1 MVVRGKKSLKTFVTV
16 QQKLRQSSFQ
26 NKKLKVP
33 KLSSPANDMLLNK
46 FTGNYTQGFT
56 SLFVNCFQT
65 FFFFF
70 LILTVM
76 RRKVVCGHSVT
87 VARILMYQA

>member
-1 MVVRGKKSLKTFVTV
+1 MVVRKKKSLKTFVTV

-56 SLFVNCFQT
+56 SLFVNCLQT

-70 LILTVM
+70 
-76 RRKVVCGHSVT
+76 KF
-87 VARILMYQA
+87 